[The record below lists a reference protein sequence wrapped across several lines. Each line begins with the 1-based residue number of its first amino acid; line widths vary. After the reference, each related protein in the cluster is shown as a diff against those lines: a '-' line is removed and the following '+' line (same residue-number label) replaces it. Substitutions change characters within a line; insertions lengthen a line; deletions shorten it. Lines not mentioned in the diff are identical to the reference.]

1 MLGFFESGKG
11 NSVKKFE
18 CFHPVSAGFFF
29 LSMLLI
35 TVFSSFPLIQIF
47 SLAGGI
53 AFDIT
58 LRKGR
63 GVLRDL
69 LFDALFFAAVAISN
83 PLFVHNGATP
93 LFFVNGNAVTA
104 EALLCGVSLGITL
117 VAALVWFRCFNA
129 VMTSDKLLFLF
140 ARLSPKISILLSSTL
155 RFVPLFKNQAKKI
168 RAAQKTM
175 GLYSSES
182 IADRLK
188 GSLRVYSALLTW
200 ALENAVDT
208 AASMKGRGFGLSGRT
223 YYSDYRFGAGD
234 VLLTAFCAAADALV
248 ASASAAGRLDFS
260 FYPVLRWGGTDALT
274 FAASAVFLALS
285 FAPFIF
291 EKKEAVK
298 WRCYRLK
305 I

>member
-1 MLGFFESGKG
+1 M
-11 NSVKKFE
+11 KKFE

-104 EALLCGVSLGITL
+104 
-117 VAALVWFRCFNA
+117 
-129 VMTSDKLLFLF
+129 
-140 ARLSPKISILLSSTL
+140 
-155 RFVPLFKNQAKKI
+155 
-168 RAAQKTM
+168 
-175 GLYSSES
+175 
-182 IADRLK
+182 
-188 GSLRVYSALLTW
+188 
-200 ALENAVDT
+200 
-208 AASMKGRGFGLSGRT
+208 
-223 YYSDYRFGAGD
+223 
-234 VLLTAFCAAADALV
+234 
-248 ASASAAGRLDFS
+248 
-260 FYPVLRWGGTDALT
+260 
-274 FAASAVFLALS
+274 
-285 FAPFIF
+285 
-291 EKKEAVK
+291 
-298 WRCYRLK
+298 
-305 I
+305 